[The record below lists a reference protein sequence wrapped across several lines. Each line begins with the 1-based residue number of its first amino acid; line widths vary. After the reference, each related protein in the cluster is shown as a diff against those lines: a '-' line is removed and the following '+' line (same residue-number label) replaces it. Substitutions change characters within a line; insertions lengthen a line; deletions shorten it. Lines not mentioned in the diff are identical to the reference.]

1 MHSAITQW
9 LSCAKNREQALVF
22 ESSTVLLT
30 FQGDFGVVP
39 LRAGILSGLADVEG
53 LVDYAK
59 QLLFVQAA
67 GIASFL
73 AYVSKWP
80 IVMKWLARKSA
91 VGLPRNELWLWMDP
105 RSEERH
111 SSYST
116 CFHRTRLWSS
126 TALVSRASA

>member
-1 MHSAITQW
+1 MHGAITQW

-39 LRAGILSGLADVEG
+39 LRTGILSGLADVEG

-91 VGLPRNELWLWMDP
+91 VGLPRNELWLWADP

-116 CFHRTRLWSS
+116 CFH
-126 TALVSRASA
+126 